1 MNADDSAYRLAVV
14 GSGRV
19 RGQIAMVGCPG
30 RMAGIVL
37 PTTSAWRL
45 QRDVA
50 TLKHWR
56 TQALVTLLEKSELT
70 LMRLA
75 KLPVLLEAH
84 KIAWYHLPLAEGRI
98 PDERFEELWQGVA
111 PRLRSALWCG
121 GRIAV
126 HCVDGRSRTAMVTA
140 KLLVELG
147 CPIQD
152 ALNRVRGAR
161 AGALKSAEQERF
173 VRRQTPT
180 VEALYRTQISLAQP
194 LGLHDV
200 SYGVEDVALGWD
212 RPAFDNPDQLDLL
225 RSH

>member
-1 MNADDSAYRLAVV
+1 MNGDSSAYRLAVV

-30 RMAGIVL
+30 RMAGIAI

-45 QRDVA
+45 QRDLA
-50 TLKHWR
+50 TLKHWGA
-56 TQALVTLLEKSELT
+56 QALVTLLEKSELSA
-70 LMRLA
+70 MRLA
-75 KLPVLLEAH
+75 RLPALLEAH
-84 KIAWYHLPLAEGRI
+84 KIAWYHLPLPDGCI
-98 PDERFEELWQGVA
+98 PDERFEALWQGVA

-147 CPIQD
+147 CPTQD

-161 AGALKSAEQERF
+161 SRVLASAEEEQF
-173 VRRQTPT
+173 IRRQTPAD
-180 VEALYRTQISLAQP
+180 EAEYRTQISLARP
-194 LGLHDV
+194 LGPLRAAPSGDDL
-200 SYGVEDVALGWD
+200 SLGWGA
-212 RPAFDNPDQLDLL
+212 PFDTPDQLELL
-225 RSH
+225 RTL